1 MIWLMLL
8 KSGEDEMK
16 RVLLRGLFLTLSIA
30 AVASAAGP
38 PVAPNGIALI
48 DGYRDW
54 QVIAP
59 SYRSDKGHIRVVLGN
74 TTAIRA
80 FREGKRPFPD
90 GTILAKVAWNVE
102 KHPRFPVAELPAA
115 FVQVEFMIK
124 DAGKYKKT
132 GGWGFARFVGESYM
146 PYGKD
151 AGFVQECFGC
161 HKPVADN
168 DFVFTH
174 WAGVP
179 KPVQGSAKPEK
190 PSPPAAY

>member
-1 MIWLMLL
+1 MNRFLL
-8 KSGEDEMK
+8 S
-16 RVLLRGLFLTLSIA
+16 VLFATLSSGAMA
-30 AVASAAGP
+30 AAAGQ

-48 DGYRDW
+48 EGYRDW
-54 QVIAP
+54 QVISP

-74 TTAIRA
+74 PTAIRA

-90 GTILAKVAWNVE
+90 GTIFAKVAWNTE
-102 KHPRFPVAELPAA
+102 KHPRFPVAVLPAA
-115 FVQVEFMIK
+115 FAQVEFMIK
-124 DAGKYKKT
+124 DSGKYKKS
-132 GGWGFARFVGESYM
+132 GGWGFARFVGENYM

-179 KPVQGSAKPEK
+179 NPIPHSVDKGK

>member
-1 MIWLMLL
+1 
-8 KSGEDEMK
+8 MK
-16 RVLLRGLFLTLSIA
+16 RYLLCGLFLILSISV
-30 AVASAAGP
+30 VACAEGP

-48 DGYRDW
+48 EGYRDW

-74 TTAIRA
+74 ATAMCA
-80 FREGKRPFPD
+80 FREGKRPFPS
-90 GTILAKVAWNVE
+90 GTILAKVAWNAA

-115 FVQVEFMIK
+115 FVQVEFMVK
-124 DAGKYKKT
+124 DSGKYKKT
-132 GGWGFARFVGESYM
+132 GGWGFARFVGENYM

-151 AGFVQECFGC
+151 AGFVQECFAC

-174 WAGVP
+174 RAGVP
-179 KPVQGSAKPEK
+179 DPAKRSGKPAKT
-190 PSPPAAY
+190 SPPATY

>member
-1 MIWLMLL
+1 MTQEEEEMRCLL
-8 KSGEDEMK
+8 LS
-16 RVLLRGLFLTLSIA
+16 VLFLVLTLTSG
-30 AVASAAGP
+30 ASAASL

-48 DGYRDW
+48 KEYRSW

-59 SYRSDKGHIRVVLGN
+59 SYRPDKGHIRVVLGN
-74 TTAIRA
+74 ETAVKA

-90 GTILAKVAWNVE
+90 GTIFVKVAWNAV
-102 KHPRFPVAELPAA
+102 KHPAFPVAVVPGT
-115 FVQVEFMIK
+115 FTQVEFMVK
-124 DAGKYKKT
+124 DSRKYKKT
-132 GGWGFARFVGESYM
+132 GGWGFARFLGEKYR

-161 HKPVADN
+161 HTPVADN

-179 KPVQGSAKPEK
+179 
-190 PSPPAAY
+190 

>member
-1 MIWLMLL
+1 MIKLL
-8 KSGEDEMK
+8 LAAL
-16 RVLLRGLFLTLSIA
+16 VLTLSCP
-30 AVASAAGP
+30 AVAFSAGP

-48 DGYRDW
+48 EGYRNW

-59 SYRSDKGHIRVVLGN
+59 SYRPDKNHIRLILGN
-74 TTAIRA
+74 AAAIRA

-90 GTILAKVAWNVE
+90 GTIFAKIAWNAG
-102 KHPRFPVAELPAA
+102 KHQKFPVAVVPEKFA
-115 FVQVEFMIK
+115 QVEFMVK
-124 DAGKYKKT
+124 DSGKYKKT
-132 GGWGFARFVGESYM
+132 GGWGFARFVGEKYK

-161 HKPVADN
+161 HTPVADN

-179 KPVQGSAKPEK
+179 
-190 PSPPAAY
+190 